1 MELLDTIRPGMR
13 RGHLLIA
20 VGLAAAA
27 AVTVG
32 FLVVGGL
39 GSDEVD
45 FLPDLDQAAPGD
57 LSGRDGGTPTAR
69 RFYLGF
75 ESAAGNVG
83 GGSLAIEGSRTDQNE
98 DEMRVVQQIS
108 GPDGATRSVRI
119 DATLRYVR
127 SPDHAHWHLPGFMRY
142 ELRRANGELVRPDRK
157 TGFCLGDRY
166 RVALPLER
174 TPESAGFPDECGK
187 DAPELLRVRQGIS
200 VGYGDDYDA
209 HVEGQE
215 FDVTD
220 LPAGRYL
227 LVHRVNSDRM
237 LEESDYR
244 NNNASMSLRLGWPQ
258 GRSKAPRVTVLAR
271 CPDTPT
277 CP

>member
-13 RGHLLIA
+13 RGRLLIA

-83 GGSLAIEGSRTDQNE
+83 GGPLTIEGSRTDRDE
-98 DEMRVVQQIS
+98 DEMRVVQHIS
-108 GPDGATRSVRI
+108 GPDGATRSVRV
-119 DATLRYVR
+119 ATTLRYVR
-127 SPDHAHWHLPGFMRY
+127 SPDHAHWHLRGFMRY
-142 ELRRANGELVRPDRK
+142 ELRRANGELVRRDRK

-244 NNNASMSLRLGWPQ
+244 NNLASMSFRLGWPQ
-258 GRSKAPRVTVLAR
+258 GRSKSPRVVVLAR